1 MTTES
6 QGFRRLVLGLRP
18 SAPGS
23 TMRLAVELADMLQL
37 ELLGLFLEDPGLR
50 HLAGMPFAREFR
62 PLGGGWRPLDLE
74 EMSRELED
82 AARHAERAFAD
93 AAKHL
98 ATHCRFEVMR
108 ASIAE
113 SIASISRSGD
123 IVMIIEP
130 PSAAER
136 ATQQFA
142 FLLEAAFRSPAAVLL
157 VPSRIA
163 RSAGAIV
170 VIARALDDP
179 GIRAAAAIARAAR
192 ETLVV
197 VDIGPQPMDDA
208 ALRRDLAAM
217 ALPDI
222 RHFRAAP
229 DEHGLAPL
237 ASVLRPVQERLVVV
251 TRETVDDATA
261 SAITTLRHVPVLV
274 IEAAQSSAAAGEQP

>member
-1 MTTES
+1 MTTDS

-62 PLGGGWRPLDLE
+62 PLGGGWRPLDVE
-74 EMSRELED
+74 ELSRELED

-98 ATHCRFEVMR
+98 ATHCHFEVMR

-113 SIASISRSGD
+113 SIASISRAGD

-163 RSAGAIV
+163 RTTGAIV

-179 GIRAAAAIARAAR
+179 GIRAGAAIARAAR
-192 ETLVV
+192 EALVI
-197 VDIGPQPMDDA
+197 VDIGPQPIDDA

-229 DEHGLAPL
+229 DAHGVAPL
-237 ASVLRPVQERLVVV
+237 APVLRPVQERLVVV
-251 TRETVDDATA
+251 TRETIDDATA
-261 SAITTLRHVPVLV
+261 SALTTLRHVPVLV
-274 IEAAQSSAAAGEQP
+274 IEATESEAATGARQ